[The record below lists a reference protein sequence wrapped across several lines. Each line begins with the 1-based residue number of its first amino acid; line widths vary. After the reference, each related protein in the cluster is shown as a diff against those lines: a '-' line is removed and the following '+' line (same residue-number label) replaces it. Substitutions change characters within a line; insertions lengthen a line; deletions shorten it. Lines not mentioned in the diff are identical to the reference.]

1 MVSSKNDSSSSEHYI
16 SKMNVD
22 YTRKIIDKNE
32 CTDEELLLDACPYA
46 MIIASVDGFITLSL
60 NDAAS
65 KIFKK
70 SKKELIGDT
79 LIPLIE
85 LTAAERRRQVI
96 HRLIDQKK
104 PYLLEDYERGIWW
117 RTFFQ
122 PIQNKQ
128 GKVTK
133 IAVVIHNISA
143 EKKREQQQ
151 IEKNEEFWTRLIEY
165 SNNAFFIIDENG
177 IIRYVSESVKSITG
191 YDPRKLSGKSVYE
204 YIYDGDVI
212 RAKDFFTSIQTKES
226 TSTLYHRIIDKK
238 GIIRYIQTTA
248 NNLIDNPIIQ
258 GIIVTSRD
266 ITKTHQAEIK
276 TKEMKQYLENI
287 INSTSEIIF
296 SLDAKQR
303 VTIWNKR
310 IAQITGYTSKS
321 IIGKDLFLISL
332 IQESNPFKEYLET
345 CYKRTTRSYDVKIQT
360 KHGDYRLLRL
370 QGSLVKAEDDEI
382 NGVVFTGRDITSD
395 AQIHG
400 HLVSG
405 LSYLILDEHS
415 SKAVDLMKGLLLNGY
430 DGLMI
435 TRDYSSDALLDSS
448 KMMSLAMYT
457 FSQKINFSSNDS
469 AIVSDTSTLVQILID
484 FFSEHDQS
492 IALIDRLDF
501 LIALHGFKTVMQTIY
516 QISSIASKYNG
527 IVLIRLNPSVVSS
540 TELAILR
547 EELARLPDQN
557 INHIT
562 IDKKLFDILRF
573 VDEQNRSKSLVSY
586 KHVSKTFSITK
597 VTTAKR
603 ITALADKDLI
613 AIKKRG
619 RLKTIYI
626 TDKGKR
632 LLQRRNVL

>member
-1 MVSSKNDSSSSEHYI
+1 MVSSKNDSSSSE
-16 SKMNVD
+16 SNVGKMNIN
-22 YTRKIIDKNE
+22 YSRKIIDMNE

-60 NDAAS
+60 NDAAA

-70 SKKELIGDT
+70 PKKELIGDT
-79 LIPLIE
+79 LMPLLE
-85 LTAAERRRQVI
+85 LNAAERRRQVI

-177 IIRYVSESVKSITG
+177 VIRYASESVKSIIG
-191 YDPRKLSGKSVYE
+191 YDPRKIIGDAVYD
-204 YIYDGDVI
+204 YIYDADVKK
-212 RAKDFFTSIQTKES
+212 AKDFFYSIQTRKL
-226 TSTLYHRIIDKK
+226 TSALSHRVVDKN
-238 GIIRYIQTTA
+238 GIIKFVQTTA
-248 NNLIDNPIIQ
+248 NNLLDNPIIQ

-266 ITKTHQAEIK
+266 VTKTYQAEVK

-296 SLDAKQR
+296 SLNAKQK

-321 IIGKDLFLISL
+321 ITGKNLFSISL
-332 IQESNPFKEYLET
+332 IQEINSFEEYIEA

-360 KHGDYRLLRL
+360 KHGDYHLLRL
-370 QGSLVKAEDDEI
+370 QGSMLKSEDDEI
-382 NGVVFTGRDITSD
+382 KGVVFTGKDITSD
-395 AQIHG
+395 AQVHG

-430 DGLMI
+430 NGLMI
-435 TRDYSSDALLDSS
+435 TRDYSNDTFADSS
-448 KMMSLAMYT
+448 KMMSVSICT
-457 FSQKINFSSNDS
+457 FSQKMDTSSKES
-469 AIVSDTSTLVQILID
+469 TVVSDTSMLIQLLND
-484 FFSEHDQS
+484 FFSDHEQS

-501 LIALHGFKTVMQTIY
+501 LIALHGFRTVMQTIY
-516 QISSIASKYNG
+516 QISSIASKYNS

-540 TELAILR
+540 TELAILG
-547 EELARLPDQN
+547 EELEKLPDQN
-557 INHIT
+557 VDHIT

-573 VDEQNRSKSLVSY
+573 VDEQNRGKSLVSY

-603 ITALADKDLI
+603 IAALAKKNLI
-613 AIKKRG
+613 TIKKRG

>member
-1 MVSSKNDSSSSEHYI
+1 
-16 SKMNVD
+16 MNID
-22 YTRKIIDKNE
+22 YNRKIIDMDE

-60 NDAAS
+60 NDAAA

-79 LIPLIE
+79 LMPLIE

-122 PIQNKQ
+122 PIQNEQ

-165 SNNAFFIIDENG
+165 SNNAFLILDKNG
-177 IIRYVSESVKSITG
+177 IIRYASESVKSLVG
-191 YDPRKLSGKSVYE
+191 YAPRKLIGDAVYT
-204 YIYDGDVI
+204 YIYDADI
-212 RAKDFFTSIQTKES
+212 KKAKDFFSFIQTGKS
-226 TSTLYHRIIDKK
+226 TSTLSHRVVDKD
-238 GIIRYIQTTA
+238 GIIKYIQTTA
-248 NNLIDNPIIQ
+248 NNLLDNPIIQ

-266 ITKTHQAEIK
+266 VTKTYHAEVK

-287 INSTSEIIF
+287 INSTSDIIF
-296 SLDAKQR
+296 SLDDKQK

-321 IIGKDLFLISL
+321 MTGKNLFSISL
-332 IQESNPFKEYLET
+332 ILKIDSFKEYIET

-370 QGSLVKAEDDEI
+370 QGSMVRSEDGEI
-382 NGVVFTGRDITSD
+382 KGVVFTGKDITSD

-405 LSYLILDEHS
+405 LSYLILDEHR

-430 DGLMI
+430 NGLMI
-435 TRDYSSDALLDSS
+435 TRDYSNDTFADSS
-448 KMMSLAMYT
+448 KMMSVSVYS
-457 FSQKINFSSNDS
+457 FSQKMNISSNES
-469 AIVSDTSTLVQILID
+469 TVISDPSTLIQLLID
-484 FFSEHDQS
+484 FFSDHEQS

-501 LIALHGFKTVMQTIY
+501 LIALHGFRTVMQTIY
-516 QISSIASKYNG
+516 QISSIASNYNG
-527 IVLIRLNPSVVSS
+527 IVLVRLNPSVVSS
-540 TELAILR
+540 TELAILG
-547 EELARLPDQN
+547 EELERLPDQN
-557 INHIT
+557 VDHIT

-603 ITALADKDLI
+603 MAALAKKNLI
-613 AIKKRG
+613 TIKKRG